1 MVCCLLWLFFFFKQ
15 KTAYEMRISDWS
27 SDVCSS
33 DLRYRRNIR
42 RLPRYLVT
50 SRDVPVSQQRLFVG
64 RGFRWEQRHTHRLM
78 QTYRPEFRRYVEPTA
93 IYRAARR
100 LEERLEFA
108 PFPVSTLA
116 RALAWDSPLNPARP
130 LPPVG
135 GKIGRANV

>member
-1 MVCCLLWLFFFFKQ
+1 
-15 KTAYEMRISDWS
+15 
-27 SDVCSS
+27 
-33 DLRYRRNIR
+33 
-42 RLPRYLVT
+42 
-50 SRDVPVSQQRLFVG
+50 
-64 RGFRWEQRHTHRLM
+64 M

-135 GKIGRANV
+135 GMPRLHGLEPSEVDVPLPLGERVGQTLGVGTTRVAKQRVAQLFYAHHIHPPAHDPHE